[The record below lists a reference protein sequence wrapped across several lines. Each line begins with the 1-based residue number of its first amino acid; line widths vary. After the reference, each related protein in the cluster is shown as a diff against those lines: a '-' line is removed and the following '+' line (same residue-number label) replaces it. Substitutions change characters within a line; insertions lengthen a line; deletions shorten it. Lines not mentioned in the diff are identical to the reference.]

1 MTTTDRA
8 PVRRALLSV
17 SDKAGIVEFAR
28 ELAARGV
35 ELLSTGGTYKL
46 LKDSGLAA
54 IEVSGHTGFPEIMDG
69 RVRRCIR
76 RSTAACSAAAT
87 STPR

>member
-1 MTTTDRA
+1 MNT

-17 SDKAGIVEFAR
+17 SDKSGIVEFAR
-28 ELAARGV
+28 ELHARKI

-46 LKDSGLAA
+46 LKDAGLPAV
-54 IEVSGHTGFPEIMDG
+54 EVSAHTGFPETAAS
-69 RVRRCIR
+69 RRCTR

-87 STPR
+87 STAA